1 MNMDQFVLAAKS
13 IEADHSPLLSA
24 CDDVLAFISKTKD
37 NLPPE
42 HAAKVAEML
51 EGLQTY
57 RADFVRETG
66 GELARLKASIAQS
79 AEEIAAASAEF
90 DAEHAKATQT
100 FADLEQN
107 MPAML
112 AAAAEAAAEA
122 AEAPPDTAFS
132 VRPSGIPGG
141 GGGLFA
147 TRAFPAGFARMWRD
161 DAGALHSEAWPDF
174 ARDRGWQPKDPAL
187 RERGWNRSP

>member
-13 IEADHSPLLSA
+13 IEADHLPLLSA

-57 RADFVRETG
+57 RADFIRETG

-112 AAAAEAAAEA
+112 AAAAEAAKA
-122 AEAPPDTAFS
+122 AVPVVEAPAIPALHPGEDLIAQLMS
-132 VRPSGIPGG
+132 MRMPGQKAPSGVRSAGNIWENWKPGAG
-141 GGGLFA
+141 G
-147 TRAFPAGFARMWRD
+147 T
-161 DAGALHSEAWPDF
+161 
-174 ARDRGWQPKDPAL
+174 
-187 RERGWNRSP
+187 